1 MNKTKRFFRD
11 VALLLCWQWKQIHWP
26 TLFVWVGGAVAATII
41 YVLLAIGIA
50 AMCSSC
56 GTKKEL
62 HQHTS
67 HVVEADTLAKEAKHD
82 GHVSQTTV
90 NLDSIVT
97 ASVWAAMQEFVKSEQ
112 EHEVTTETLTE
123 TIDSL
128 GRIIR
133 QQQKT
138 TDRTVSRQELQR
150 QQEQLQQLSIDLQ
163 RHIAVL
169 DSSWADRMQTFES
182 HLRDSLANAIDK
194 YTETNAAPAATW
206 WQKTWAWLKGII
218 VGVIICGAIFLFLRF
233 KKKLPLLLFLTL
245 LLTSCYECPRCDA
258 THRPTDNYCPHCGQ
272 QLRIV
277 SASDSIDIHKD

>member
-1 MNKTKRFFRD
+1 M
-11 VALLLCWQWKQIHWP
+11 LLRWQWKRIDWP
-26 TLFVWVGGAVAATII
+26 SVFVRVGGAFAAVIV
-41 YVLLAIGIA
+41 YALFAVGIV

-67 HVVEADTLAKEAKHD
+67 HVVDADTLAKEAKHE
-82 GHVSQTTV
+82 GHTQQTTAD
-90 NLDSIVT
+90 LDSIVT

-138 TDRTVSRQELQR
+138 TDRTISRQELQR
-150 QQEQLQQLSIDLQ
+150 QQQQLQQLSIDLQ

-169 DSSWADRMQTFES
+169 DSSWADHMQTFES
-182 HLRDSLANAIDK
+182 HLRDSLATAFDK
-194 YTETNAAPAATW
+194 YSETNTAPALTW
-206 WQKTWAWLKGII
+206 WQKLWQQWKGFLA
-218 VGVIICGAIFLFLRF
+218 GVIICSV
-233 KKKLPLLLFLTL
+233 LFLTRRL
-245 LLTSCYECPRCDA
+245 WRGWLPI
-258 THRPTDNYCPHCGQ
+258 G
-272 QLRIV
+272 
-277 SASDSIDIHKD
+277 K